1 VLVVGG
7 LQQAWPAV
15 VIEDLSHRPRTVV
28 LPLMGDD
35 SRIGLPGYRDF
46 IYRADVVCAISGP
59 ERERILA
66 IDELMR
72 VPEVREVPIAFP
84 VNARAAAERVA
95 GLSRFDHYVL
105 FLRGFPRGTVPYS
118 LVPDYA
124 RVRRTLNDAG
134 IADVSHE
141 AWRTF
146 GEGFEYEV
154 AVSPSRVNLWRLM
167 SHAIATV
174 DLRPGNL
181 LGREVIES
189 LLVGTP
195 VLVPSGSWMRTLVE
209 ESGGGSAF
217 ASEDELIDQLARL
230 EPPARHR
237 QVADVGREWAQ
248 RKHGDHARFVAELT
262 AVVLGD
268 EDEMRSAV

>member
-1 VLVVGG
+1 
-7 LQQAWPAV
+7 
-15 VIEDLSHRPRTVV
+15 
-28 LPLMGDD
+28 
-35 SRIGLPGYRDF
+35 
-46 IYRADVVCAISGP
+46 
-59 ERERILA
+59 
-66 IDELMR
+66 
-72 VPEVREVPIAFP
+72 
-84 VNARAAAERVA
+84 
-95 GLSRFDHYVL
+95 
-105 FLRGFPRGTVPYS
+105 VPYS